1 MDEPV
6 TVERQADIME
16 GFLQGLLEA
25 FGAEGQVQREQIDDE
40 TIELAVQGE
49 DLGLLIGPKGLTLQ
63 AVQDLARTVVQRR
76 EPGTHQGRVRVD
88 ISGYRQK
95 RRLALARFVTG
106 IAEEVARTGTAKA
119 LEPMGAADRKVA
131 HDTVNDLAGVVTTS
145 EGQEPRRWV
154 VISPGQ

>member
-1 MDEPV
+1 MV

-16 GFLQGLLEA
+16 GFLLGLLDA
-25 FGAEGQVQREQIDDE
+25 FGAAGQVQRARIDDD
-40 TIELAVQGE
+40 TIELAVMGD

-76 EPGTHQGRVRVD
+76 EPGTHEGRVRIDV
-88 ISGYRQK
+88 SGYRQK
-95 RRLALARFVTG
+95 RRVALERFVTG
-106 IAEEVARTGTAKA
+106 IAEDVVRTGTAKA

-131 HDTVNDLAGVVTTS
+131 HDTVTDIDGVMTSS

-154 VISPGQ
+154 VISPNP